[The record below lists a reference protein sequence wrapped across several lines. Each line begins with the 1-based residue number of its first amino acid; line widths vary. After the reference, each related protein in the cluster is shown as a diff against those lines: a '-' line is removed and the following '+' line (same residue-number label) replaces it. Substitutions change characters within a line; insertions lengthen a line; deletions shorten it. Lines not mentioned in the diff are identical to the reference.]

1 MNSPE
6 KIPFK
11 LELNWKISLFALFFL
26 PVLVGLGFWQLQR
39 ADEKSTIQQSLEQ
52 QQALPPLD
60 LARVISTENTAFR
73 RVIFSGR
80 PDRAHI
86 WLVENQVYQGRLGF
100 HLLIPVALDD
110 GRHVLV
116 NAGWVSAPA
125 KRLENPVLPLL
136 PETAVFTG
144 QLRTVRENPF
154 LRDQHSAD
162 VWPKRLLQVDFSAM
176 EKSLGKPLLPW
187 VVQLDETSPMAQTV
201 YWPVMNMS
209 ADKHIAYAVQWF
221 LMAFALVIL
230 WLYANSNLGRRGIKN
245 KDDKVTSGE

>member
-11 LELNWKISLFALFFL
+11 LDLNWKISLFAALFL

-60 LARVISTENTAFR
+60 LALVDPSENLLFR
-73 RVIFSGR
+73 RVTFSGR
-80 PDRAHI
+80 PDREHV
-86 WLVENQVYQGRLGF
+86 WLVENQVYQGKLGF
-100 HLLIPVALDD
+100 HLVIPVALDD
-110 GRHVLV
+110 GRHILV
-116 NAGWVSAPA
+116 NAGWLGAPA
-125 KRLENPVLPLL
+125 RRQDNPMLPVL

-144 QLRTVRENPF
+144 QLRTVRENPL
-154 LRDQHSAD
+154 LRSQHTAD
-162 VWPKRLLQVDFSAM
+162 GWPKRLLQVDLAAM
-176 EKSLGKPLLPW
+176 ESALGKPLLPW

-221 LMAFALVIL
+221 LLAVALVIL
-230 WLYANSNLGRRGIKN
+230 WLYANSNLGRRTVKN
-245 KDDKVTSGE
+245 DKDNDR

>member
-11 LELNWKISLFALFFL
+11 LDLNWKISLFAALFL

-60 LARVISTENTAFR
+60 LALVDPPKNMLFR
-73 RVIFSGR
+73 RVTFSGR
-80 PDRAHI
+80 PDREHI
-86 WLVENQVYQGRLGF
+86 WLVENQVYQGKLGF
-100 HLLIPVALDD
+100 HLVVPVALEG

-116 NAGWVSAPA
+116 NAGWLSAPA
-125 KRLENPVLPLL
+125 HRQDNPALPVL

-144 QLRTVRENPF
+144 QLRTVRENPL
-154 LRDQHSAD
+154 LRAQHTEEG
-162 VWPKRLLQVDFSAM
+162 WPKRLLQVDLAAM
-176 EKSLGKPLLPW
+176 ENALGKPLLPW

-201 YWPVMNMS
+201 YWPVLNMS

-221 LMAFALVIL
+221 LLALALAIL
-230 WLYANSNLGRRGIKN
+230 WLYANSNLGRRKVKN
-245 KDDKVTSGE
+245 DKINDR